1 MKRNELRKSL
11 QKLKKALRA
20 SSEKEIFTE
29 ASMQKEDKTLFC
41 TCEDAQGH
49 PKMLYS
55 SKKEAEEALG
65 YSKALNLH
73 IYPCPSE
80 NGWHLTK
87 G

>member
-11 QKLKKALRA
+11 QKLKKGLSAT
-20 SSEKEIFTE
+20 SKDVTSTE
-29 ASMQKEDKTLFC
+29 VSMQSEGKELFC
-41 TCEDAQGH
+41 TCEDAQGQ

-65 YSKALNLH
+65 YSQSLNLR

>member
-11 QKLKKALRA
+11 QKIKKGLSSA
-20 SSEKEIFTE
+20 SKDVISTDASIQSVEKGY
-29 ASMQKEDKTLFC
+29 FC
-41 TCEDAQGH
+41 TCEDAQGQ

-65 YSKALNLH
+65 YTQALNLR

>member
-11 QKLKKALRA
+11 QKIKKGLKGASKATPKNEV
-20 SSEKEIFTE
+20 STQITPHH
-29 ASMQKEDKTLFC
+29 LFC
-41 TCEDAQGH
+41 TCKDTEGLS
-49 PKMLYS
+49 KMLYS
-55 SKKEAEEALG
+55 SKQEAEEAIMYG
-65 YSKALNLH
+65 KELNLR